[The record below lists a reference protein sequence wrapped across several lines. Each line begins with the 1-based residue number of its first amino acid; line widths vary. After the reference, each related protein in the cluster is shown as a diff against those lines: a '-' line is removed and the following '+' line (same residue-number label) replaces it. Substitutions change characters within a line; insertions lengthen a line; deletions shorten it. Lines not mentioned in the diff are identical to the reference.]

1 MNSRRS
7 GKRPRCFFRSSRRP
21 GLASSLAGWLG
32 LGFLCAGAQEAPR
45 WSDDTAMVA
54 FFQAAREIAA
64 NSVQGDTTTVTRI
77 AHQSFSA
84 YLRETDP
91 YARLLSPEEHARVR
105 ELALPQYAGIAMTV
119 TRDNAGFL
127 VCFPFP
133 DGPAARAGVK
143 EGDVLV
149 AVEGREIP
157 AEEPVERIGTQVR
170 GEAGTPVRLSV
181 ASYAREPREVS
192 VTRAHVQART
202 VFATGSNTW
211 RVLSF
216 EPGTDRELARALFFA
231 DLTLPVTLDLRGN
244 PGGSLAAA
252 IDSARLFLPAGTEVV
267 SVKTRQ
273 GTTVHSTR
281 GNGPYSTW
289 PRLIL
294 RQDGATASSAEV
306 FIAALTHNRRA
317 VSAGSTHTYGKRV
330 TQRTLDL
337 VGGGALVF
345 TDGWLMYPA
354 PIVAGTHVQ
363 GLAPDVRWEETPG
376 VSGSSLAD
384 QVLERAYSN
393 GTLTPRK
400 VQP

>member
-7 GKRPRCFFRSSRRP
+7 GKRPPYFSRSRLRDF
-21 GLASSLAGWLG
+21 LAPALAWL
-32 LGFLCAGAQEAPR
+32 FHAVPSAARAQESPR
-45 WSDDTAMVA
+45 WTDDTAMVA

-64 NSVQGDTTTVTRI
+64 NSVQGDTTTVARI
-77 AHQSFSA
+77 AHQALSD
-84 YLRETDP
+84 YLKQTDP
-91 YARLLSPEEHARVR
+91 YARLLSPEENARMR
-105 ELALPQYAGIAMTV
+105 ELSLPQYAGIAMTV

-181 ASYAREPREVS
+181 ASHAREPREVS
-192 VTRAHVQART
+192 VTRAHVQTRT
-202 VFATGSNTW
+202 VFATGTNTW

-252 IDSARLFLPAGTEVV
+252 IDSARLFLPAGSEVV
-267 SVKTRQ
+267 SVETRQ

-281 GNGPYSTW
+281 GNGPYTTW

-306 FIAALTHNRRA
+306 FIAALTQNRRA
-317 VSAGSTHTYGKRV
+317 VSVGSQSYGKKV
-330 TQRTLDL
+330 TQRTLEL

-345 TDGWLMYPA
+345 TDGWLRYPA
-354 PIVAGTHVQ
+354 PIVAVTHAQ

-376 VSGSSLAD
+376 VSGPSLAD
-384 QVLERAYSN
+384 QVLERAHPN